1 MQENE
6 RDFSGWYRPFEQEE
20 PRPEPAPEQTPEE
33 SPKRVRGWTP
43 WRVLGVITLAVLL
56 IVGSSLAFGGGR
68 PPLTALPE
76 QAAPPRAEEEEPKL
90 PSIDEMP
97 GDRTDFFRSF
107 YDTIERETQDIRIP
121 QAALPV
127 DLTLELAPAGETLSL
142 PELYERCA
150 DSVVGISAYK
160 DGELSYSWGTGVVL
174 SENGL
179 ILTNAHVVNDT
190 DRAVV
195 TLRDDTEYEAELVGA
210 DITSD
215 LAVLKIEAQGLT
227 AAVFGESGQLR
238 VGDPVAA
245 IGNPL
250 GAEFRNTLTDGILSA
265 IERGVSYNGR
275 TMTLLQTNTAI
286 NEGNSGGALFNM
298 AGQVIGVTNM
308 KMMSSFS
315 NIEGIGF
322 AIPSSTVRG
331 VVNALVREGEVRGR
345 PAIGITVGAIPEE
358 AMERYE
364 LPEGLYIS
372 EVSEGSDAMAQGLR
386 EGDIILT
393 VDGVHITE
401 TSELAAMK
409 DEKQV
414 GDTLLFVIWRDGE
427 ELEVPVRIVDNNDV
441 YG

>member
-1 MQENE
+1 MEENE
-6 RDFSGWYRPFEQEE
+6 RKDRGGWYRPLEQEGK
-20 PRPEPAPEQTPEE
+20 PEE
-33 SPKRVRGWTP
+33 TAGKSPKKKRGWTP
-43 WRVLGVITLAVLL
+43 WRVLGVIMLAVLL

-68 PPLTALPE
+68 MPMTALPE
-76 QAAPPRAEEEEPKL
+76 EAAPPGADAEPKL
-90 PSIDEMP
+90 PSVDEMP

-107 YDTIERETQDIRIP
+107 YDTIERETADIRIP
-121 QAALPV
+121 RAELPV
-127 DLTLELAPAGETLSL
+127 DLTLELTPAGEDLGL

-160 DGELSYSWGTGVVL
+160 DGELSYSWGTGVAL
-174 SENGL
+174 SESGL

-195 TLRDDTEYEAELVGA
+195 TLRDDAEYETELVGA

-250 GAEFRNTLTDGILSA
+250 GVEFRNTLTNGIISA

-298 AGQVIGVTNM
+298 AGQVVGVTNM
-308 KMMSSFS
+308 KMKSAFS

-331 VVNALVREGEVRGR
+331 VVNSLVLYGEVRGR
-345 PAIGITVGAIPEE
+345 PAIGITVGVIPEE

-393 VDGVHITE
+393 VDGVHVTK
-401 TSELAAMK
+401 TAELAAMK

-427 ELEVPVRIVDNNDV
+427 EMEVPVRIVDNNDV